1 MRRVSSSKTIF
12 GETQLEFRGSEKT
25 SMRFN
30 KPTQLDAGIFLV
42 SFAVLLLELLL
53 TRIFSVTLF
62 YHLSFMVVS
71 LAMLGFAAGGLAANF
86 WSNRFREPA
95 LLGQLSLLSLFFA
108 LTTVVAVFVALRVS
122 VSLDPTRGNLVR
134 LAFIYL
140 VCVIPF
146 FLSGLVIAL
155 LMSHRAERAN
165 RLYFFDLFGAALGC
179 LAFIPL
185 TNLLGAPNAV
195 LIGAVAGAGAAIVF
209 ARDDSRPLFRA
220 SCLALAL
227 FLLAIAANARWDFLD
242 VAAAKGRQQP
252 PTLAAKWNSFS
263 RVEVETLGQPADM
276 WAPRPP
282 HHAGLSATLDPDFR
296 IPELYLRYD
305 AGAATT
311 ILRFDGDLSRLWFL
325 GYDVTS
331 APYQMRR
338 YKNVLILGPGGG
350 RDVLTALLL
359 GSGPITGVE
368 INPVTLELMRG
379 KFRLFNG
386 GLYNDYPGVN
396 IVHDEGRSFLR
407 HTSEQYDLI
416 QASLVDTWA
425 ASTAGAYALTENN
438 LYTVEAFAEHLK
450 HLTPDGVIAFSR
462 WFPSP
467 PVEPLRVVT
476 LAVEALRRQGV
487 TDPAQHIFVVRTNAD
502 PRRVLSTILIKKSS
516 FNAAELTG
524 LRAWADRMDFVVSYS
539 PDDRARG
546 IAPNEFHELLSP
558 GYERFVANYPFDI
571 SAVYDDR
578 PFFFDR
584 VPLAPWLAHRI
595 GIAKSRLGEGNLTL
609 GVETLLASLII
620 SALCTVL
627 LLLVPMIVSGYRRSE
642 LKTHHTR
649 VGRAR
654 SLAWALYFSGLGL
667 GFISVEL
674 VMIQR
679 LNLFLGYP
687 VYSLSVVLFTLLI
700 SSSVGS
706 LASAKWNGILR
717 LSAALAALC
726 ALLAVYSIS
735 LQPVLNAMLGARTP
749 VRILTAAALLAP
761 LGVLMGIPFPTGMRL
776 ASREARNLVSWAW
789 AVNGGAS
796 VFGASLAMVI
806 SMTYGF
812 SACSLVGF
820 AAYSI
825 TLILII
831 VLKKLHARVPTAG
844 VEWTRPQESHLPA

>member
-1 MRRVSSSKTIF
+1 
-12 GETQLEFRGSEKT
+12 
-25 SMRFN
+25 MRFN
-30 KPTQLDAGIFLV
+30 KPTRLDAGIFLV

-71 LAMLGFAAGGLAANF
+71 LAMLGFAAGGLAANL
-86 WSNRFREPA
+86 WSNRFRESA
-95 LLGQLSLLSLFFA
+95 LLGQLSMLSLFFA

-122 VSLDPTRGNLVR
+122 VSLYPTRGNLIR

-140 VCVIPF
+140 VCVVPF

-155 LMSHRAERAN
+155 LMAHRAERAN
-165 RLYFFDLFGAALGC
+165 RLYFFDLFGAAFGC
-179 LAFIPL
+179 LAFIPF
-185 TNLLGAPNAV
+185 TNLLGAPTAV
-195 LIGAVAGAGAAIVF
+195 LIGSVAGAGAAIVF
-209 ARDDSRPLFRA
+209 AKDESQPLFRA
-220 SCLALAL
+220 SCLALVL
-227 FLLAIAANARWDFLD
+227 FLLAIVANARWNVLD
-242 VAAAKGRQQP
+242 VTVAKGRQQP
-252 PTLAAKWNSFS
+252 PTLATKWNSFS

-282 HHAGLSATLDPDFR
+282 HHAGLSTTLDPNFR

-311 ILRFDGDLSRLWFL
+311 ILGFAGDVNRLSFL

-338 YKNVLILGPGGG
+338 YNNVLILGPGGG

-379 KFRLFNG
+379 KFRSFNG
-386 GLYNDYPGVN
+386 GLYNGYPGVN

-407 HTSEQYDLI
+407 NASEQYDLI

-438 LYTVEAFAEHLK
+438 LYTVEAFEEHLK

-476 LAVEALRRQGV
+476 LAIEALRRQNV
-487 TDPAQHIFVVRTNAD
+487 TDPAQHIFVVRTNGPD
-502 PRRVLSTILIKKSS
+502 PQRALSTILIKHSS
-516 FNAAELTG
+516 FNAEELTR
-524 LRAWADRMDFVVSYS
+524 LRAWCDRMNFVVSYS
-539 PDDRARG
+539 PDDRSRG
-546 IAPNEFHELLSP
+546 ISPNEFHELLSP

-571 SAVYDDR
+571 SAVHDDR

-595 GIAKSRLGEGNLTL
+595 GVAKSRLGEGSLTL

-620 SALCTVL
+620 SAFCTVL
-627 LLLVPMIVSGYRRSE
+627 LLVVPMVVCSYRGSGMKPQYAGS
-642 LKTHHTR
+642 
-649 VGRAR
+649 GRAR
-654 SLAWALYFSGLGL
+654 SLTWALYFSGLGL
-667 GFISVEL
+667 GFISVEI

-700 SSSVGS
+700 SSSIGS
-706 LASAKWNGILR
+706 LASAKWNGAFR
-717 LSAALAALC
+717 LSFALAALC
-726 ALLAVYSIS
+726 ALLAAYSIW
-735 LQPVLNAMLGARTP
+735 LQPVLNATLGARTP
-749 VRILTAAALLAP
+749 VRILTAAGLLAP

-776 ASREARNLVSWAW
+776 ASREATNLVSWAW
-789 AVNGGAS
+789 AVNGGSS

-812 SACSLVGF
+812 SAGSLVGL

-825 TLILII
+825 TLILIM
-831 VLKKLHARVPTAG
+831 VLTRRQARVLTAD
-844 VEWTRPQESHLPA
+844 VEGTRAHGSRLPA